1 MSLAN
6 MVGVSGGIEVRRVAI
21 YTWPFVVH
29 VLTVAGWGEAAG
41 FDDRCHVNR
50 GGRVSS

>member
-1 MSLAN
+1 MSLAS
-6 MVGVSGGIEVRRVAI
+6 VVRVSGWIQVRGVTVH
-21 YTWPFVVH
+21 TWPLVGD
-29 VLTVAGWGEAAG
+29 VLTVVGWGEAAG